1 MLVTQVL
8 SFSKTTNQYGKKCLN
23 QQSIACVLKSSKVKN
38 PLPSLRAN
46 PQLPQRRRNEIFLGI
61 LFHYSNLKDKS
72 LLKCQINKPFVLQ
85 SQKDW
90 DGCVMLVPTRQSPIM
105 VCKNY
110 FCFGMR
116 QAFES
121 PDKRNHNPILI
132 WLLTLQY
139 KQSYRVGPGAFR
151 NYLCRRPCSQLQ
163 KLDLKNCNFSL
174 PVQCNLP
181 LCNNFHEKQIIHVE
195 FHWMDVSDGAPIVI
209 KIRQPLYQS
218 LHFNRIVV

>member
-61 LFHYSNLKDKS
+61 LFHYSNLKAYLNVKLTNHLYCKFKAIS
-72 LLKCQINKPFVLQ
+72 AKKARMAVSHQYLPAL
-85 SQKDW
+85 
-90 DGCVMLVPTRQSPIM
+90 QSPIM
-105 VCKNY
+105 VCKNN

-121 PDKRNHNPILI
+121 PDKWNHNPILI

-151 NYLCRRPCSQLQ
+151 NYLCRLPCSQLQ

-195 FHWMDVSDGAPIVI
+195 FHWMDVSGGAPIVI
-209 KIRQPLYQS
+209 
-218 LHFNRIVV
+218 

>member
-61 LFHYSNLKDKS
+61 LFHYSNLKAYLNVKLTNHLYCKFKAIS
-72 LLKCQINKPFVLQ
+72 AKKARMALSRQYLPAL
-85 SQKDW
+85 
-90 DGCVMLVPTRQSPIM
+90 QSPIM
-105 VCKNY
+105 VCKNN

-121 PDKRNHNPILI
+121 PDKWNHNPILI

-139 KQSYRVGPGAFR
+139 KQSYT
-151 NYLCRRPCSQLQ
+151 
-163 KLDLKNCNFSL
+163 
-174 PVQCNLP
+174 
-181 LCNNFHEKQIIHVE
+181 
-195 FHWMDVSDGAPIVI
+195 
-209 KIRQPLYQS
+209 
-218 LHFNRIVV
+218 